1 MPQPFLRRL
10 TGLRQRLSKGFRRAE
25 ARVPGGIHL
34 RFRACKSGRQ
44 PECSGSRHFCTT
56 AVLLY
61 LCTSAIFHFCLVS
74 VLLYYY
80 STALV
85 YLCTTTR
92 ESGEHWVCICSKLSF
107 WCTYCVA
114 RALGVK
120 VWGLRLLGVSGLG
133 AVGSGA
139 GAAGGVGF
147 RASQG

>member
-1 MPQPFLRRL
+1 MFWQPPFLYYCC
-10 TGLRQRLSKGFRRAE
+10 A
-25 ARVPGGIHL
+25 
-34 RFRACKSGRQ
+34 
-44 PECSGSRHFCTT
+44 
-56 AVLLY
+56 AVLMYQRNIPFLP
-61 LCTSAIFHFCLVS
+61 SGLVS
-74 VLLYYY
+74 VLLYQY

-120 VWGLRLLGVSGLG
+120 VWGLRLLGVLGLG